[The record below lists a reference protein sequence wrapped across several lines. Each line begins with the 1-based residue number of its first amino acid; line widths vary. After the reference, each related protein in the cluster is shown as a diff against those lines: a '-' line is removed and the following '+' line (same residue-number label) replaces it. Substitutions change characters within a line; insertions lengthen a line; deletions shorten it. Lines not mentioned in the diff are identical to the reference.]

1 MANWVEIDLD
11 YIDQIIARAEN
22 TIILIGLPRVRM
34 ISPISRAL
42 FLFNYSYSETLSKIL
57 DIVKSFSSDFITVG
71 MVQGLSFNV
80 IRQRATVF
88 ELGKER
94 PTFLT
99 SPSSIVSLGISRLIA
114 YSDSLFKKFT
124 STIPDDDGFINWS
137 QFEDPSK
144 FDASLYRTEDV
155 IFPFG
160 IGLIIY
166 SERDIRPI
174 AKLYFEGC
182 KLESLGSVITT
193 GNPITVENVQIIGHR
208 VVQLDTKDIKES

>member
-1 MANWVEIDLD
+1 MEGWVEANLD
-11 YIDQIIARAEN
+11 YVDQIIARAEN

-42 FLFNYSYSETLSKIL
+42 FLFNGPYSNILSKIV
-57 DIVKSFSSDFITVG
+57 DVVKSFSSDFITVG
-71 MVQGLSFNV
+71 LVQGISFNV
-80 IRQRATVF
+80 LRQRAPIF

-94 PTFLT
+94 PAFLT
-99 SPSSIVSLGISRLIA
+99 GPSSMVSLGISRLIA
-114 YSDSLFKKFT
+114 YSDSLFKKLT
-124 STIPDDDGFINWS
+124 SVVSENK
-137 QFEDPSK
+137 DPIK

-166 SERDIRPI
+166 SENRIRPI

-182 KLESLGSVITT
+182 KLESLGSVIST
-193 GNPITVENVQIIGHR
+193 GNPIVVESVQVVGHR
-208 VVQLDTKDIKES
+208 VVQLDTPDTEEI